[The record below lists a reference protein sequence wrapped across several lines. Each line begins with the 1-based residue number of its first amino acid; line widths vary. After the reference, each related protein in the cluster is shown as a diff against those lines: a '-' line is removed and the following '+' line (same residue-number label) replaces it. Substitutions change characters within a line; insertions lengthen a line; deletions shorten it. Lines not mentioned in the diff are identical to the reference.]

1 MINAYVL
8 HAAWL
13 TREDGMHIQ
22 RRFAFLALSIVVSFG
37 MLNTANAWE
46 FSLKGSFNWT
56 YEWYD
61 QMGEKGFFG
70 RYNVDNGVAT
80 RAQNLN
86 FWNGG
91 QFDTNFVTG
100 SSSGWSYFNVEF
112 EPEIKINP
120 AIRMRGLYRL
130 GTLGDPAASSYHT
143 QNSPGTKN
151 AFSQGQWTQ
160 FWLTANTPWGVFGVG
175 KRPWTFGTGLQYD
188 GSDAATTESIVL
200 AVPYGPFDFGI
211 GFYPYRFVG
220 SSSILRERLIRNR
233 VAAEA
238 AYGDPYDLPHHYSAN
253 DDMRTPSQYFS
264 RADRSG
270 SFSTDFLVFVSYSNG
285 PMQFGALASLGGYHI
300 GPEAILVADDNPSP
314 VIRLDAQLN
323 HGTIFLKYN
332 NGRVFLNTEAA
343 WLYWIDRYQPRN
355 GFPGQNQDAD
365 SDCVYM
371 PYTRYIEQW
380 RGMLE
385 AGVFAGP
392 AKVSFITAWSPG
404 PDRRAGR
411 YIDRQPAAFVW
422 HPSYDTHLGNFSVF
436 RTYSYLFSY
445 DYGSGLNAYNLSGD
459 GFLRDAFVL
468 AGRLDYAI
476 ASNLNMFGTLFWA
489 QRTSHGYPW
498 GVLYPHWGDGADGN
512 VHFDHVSPG
521 PLNIPGNTSPNQQDL
536 TGVPNIPQRELGYEI
551 NIGFDWQFLEGWQC
565 GMVLG
570 YWAPGKWFNYACVD
584 RSVTAWNNDTVYNG
598 ARPNRTIDPIIGGE
612 FSMKFEF

>member
-1 MINAYVL
+1 MRKNAHL
-8 HAAWL
+8 
-13 TREDGMHIQ
+13 
-22 RRFAFLALSIVVSFG
+22 AFVGLSVILLMSMVSH
-37 MLNTANAWE
+37 ANAWE
-46 FSLKGSFNWT
+46 FGLKGSFNWT
-56 YEWYD
+56 HEWYD

-70 RYNVDNGVAT
+70 RYNVDNGVGT

-120 AIRMRGLYRL
+120 AIRMRGFYRL
-130 GTLGDPAASSYHT
+130 GTWGDPAASDYHT
-143 QNSPGTKN
+143 QDAPGTKSG
-151 AFSQGQWTQ
+151 FSQGQWTQ

-175 KRPWTFGTGLQYD
+175 KRPWSFGTGLQYD
-188 GSDAATTESIVL
+188 GADAATTESIVL
-200 AVPYGPFDFGI
+200 VAPYGPFDFGM

-220 SSSILRERLIRNR
+220 TSSILVSHLIRNR

-238 AYGDPYDLPHHYSAN
+238 AFGDPYDLPRYYETET
-253 DDMRTPSQYFS
+253 DLTTPGQYFS

-270 SFSTDFLVFVSYSNG
+270 SFSKDFLVFVSYSSG
-285 PMQFGALASLGGYHI
+285 PLQFGALGAFGGYHI
-300 GPEAILVADDNPSP
+300 GPEALLLAHDEPSP
-314 VIRLDAQLN
+314 LIRLDAQLA

-343 WLYWIDRYQPRN
+343 WLYWTDRYQPRD
-355 GFPGQNQDAD
+355 GFPGQRLYQD
-365 SDCVYM
+365 SDSVYM

-385 AGVFAGP
+385 AGAFAGP
-392 AKVSFITAWSPG
+392 AKVSVITAWSPG
-404 PDRRAGR
+404 PDRRGGR
-411 YIDRQPAAFVW
+411 YIDRQSAAFVW
-422 HPSYDTHLGNFSVF
+422 HPKYDAHLGNFSVF

-445 DYGSGLNAYNLSGD
+445 DYGSGLNAYNLTGD

-468 AGRLDYAI
+468 AGRVDYAV
-476 ASNLNMFGTLFWA
+476 ASNLNVFGTFFWA

-498 GVLYPHWGDGADGN
+498 GVLYPHWGDDGDGN
-512 VHFDHVSPG
+512 VHFNYVSPG
-521 PLNIPGNTSPNQQDL
+521 PLNIPINRLD
-536 TGVPNIPQRELGYEI
+536 VPNIPDGDLGYEI
-551 NIGFDWQFLEGWQC
+551 NVGFDWQLLEGWQA
-565 GMVLG
+565 GVVFG
-570 YWAPGKWFNYACVD
+570 YWAPGKWFKYACVD
-584 RSVTAWNNDTVYNG
+584 RSVSGWNNPPGQYNWNG
-598 ARPNRTIDPIIGGE
+598 ANPDRTIDPIIGGE